1 MRKLGDSVELS
12 EQIVLA
18 EYVLSTWCLL
28 QLVEATITP

>member
-18 EYVLSTWCLL
+18 EYILCYLHGVYSR
-28 QLVEATITP
+28 